1 MFKMS
6 GDLFPGH
13 YHLAISLLKVFAY
26 MPFRKSVKRRE
37 SRKSPRRRFAFAL
50 VRGFCRFMQNG
61 SAKKKRRRKKK
72 RNLNSQENLDDAT
85 NRGKKSKIG
94 ASTKL
99 GILHLAKEG
108 KVREALSSMRRRM
121 QNGTDIHERR
131 AKMHAQTSLRI
142 CSSFPEVTPLVNTRE
157 ERYRSRPSLSLFAT
171 YLPRADGL

>member
-1 MFKMS
+1 MTAPS
-6 GDLFPGH
+6 
-13 YHLAISLLKVFAY
+13 
-26 MPFRKSVKRRE
+26 FRIRSRSRFLQIYAKRERE
-37 SRKSPRRRFAFAL
+37 
-50 VRGFCRFMQNG
+50 
-61 SAKKKRRRKKK
+61 KKRRRKKI

-99 GILHLAKEG
+99 GILHLAKERR

-171 YLPRADGL
+171 YLPRADGLRHFC